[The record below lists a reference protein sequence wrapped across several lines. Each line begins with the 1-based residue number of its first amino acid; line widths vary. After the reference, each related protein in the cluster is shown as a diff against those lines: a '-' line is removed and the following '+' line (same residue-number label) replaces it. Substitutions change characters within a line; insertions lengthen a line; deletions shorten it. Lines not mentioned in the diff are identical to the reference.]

1 MASDTQILFRGLGDS
16 QFANTDIDLENKKMT
31 INSSNTKPHVYFN
44 DEYANIQVFDDK
56 GNLVYEKSY
65 IGDVASPSNDIQKI
79 EVASGHPSYSTSNG
93 VLFNKNK
100 T

>member
-1 MASDTQILFRGLGDS
+1 
-16 QFANTDIDLENKKMT
+16 MT

-65 IGDVASPSNDIQKI
+65 IGDVASPSNDTIDIDIGYSIKI
-79 EVASGHPSYSTSNG
+79 KQN
-93 VLFNKNK
+93 
-100 T
+100 